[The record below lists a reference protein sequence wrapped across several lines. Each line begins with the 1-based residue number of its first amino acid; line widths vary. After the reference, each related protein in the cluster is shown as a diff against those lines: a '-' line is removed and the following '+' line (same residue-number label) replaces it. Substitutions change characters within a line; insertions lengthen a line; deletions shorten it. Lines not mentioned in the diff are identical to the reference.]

1 MVEAVSAL
9 IEDFPNLPIV
19 WREHSLMEKQ
29 TLPMIKAFDVKGIP
43 AIVIDGEVTFESVT
57 PAREELLERI
67 KRALKRHPRIP
78 PQF

>member
-1 MVEAVSAL
+1 
-9 IEDFPNLPIV
+9 
-19 WREHSLMEKQ
+19 
-29 TLPMIKAFDVKGIP
+29 VKGIP